1 MAHNEGKILGKD
13 MAEFI
18 NNVAAR
24 FQSLFPHS
32 GLFPEA
38 RTEIGAGESPD
49 GELVQAQVLITMK
62 REDAAKFWFPDDDM
76 KDAMSIM
83 KPKVLLIGDERV
95 KDGIFV
101 LFSKLEGQMIRMK
114 FSTQAEANA
123 YKEHFELG
131 QYAVELVKMSVSEDV
146 WFEGTF
152 KGVKP
157 MEVGY
162 RSIDSRHLK

>member
-13 MAEFI
+13 MSEFV
-18 NNVAAR
+18 NTVAKR
-24 FQSLFPHS
+24 FQEKFPHS
-32 GLFPEA
+32 VLFPSA
-38 RTEIGAGESPD
+38 KTGVAAGESPD
-49 GELVQAQVLITMK
+49 GEIIQAQILITMS

-101 LFSKLEGQMIRMK
+101 LLSQLESEMVRMK
-114 FSTQAEANA
+114 FSTKAEANA

-131 QYAVELVKMSVSEDV
+131 QYTVELVKMSVSEDT

-152 KGVKP
+152 KGISP
-157 MEVGY
+157 QEVGY
-162 RSIDSRHLK
+162 RKIDSRHLK